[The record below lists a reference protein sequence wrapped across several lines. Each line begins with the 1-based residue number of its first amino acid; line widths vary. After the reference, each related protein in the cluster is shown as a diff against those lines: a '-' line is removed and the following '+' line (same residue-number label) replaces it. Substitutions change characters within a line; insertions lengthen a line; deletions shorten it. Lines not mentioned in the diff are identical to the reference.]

1 MLALRGIRRCFSTAT
16 PRKEYPTSFIS
27 YLRTQKLNVFNI
39 GVAFLT
45 LSLSS
50 QMVSYK
56 QRYETELGEKQQLNE
71 RVEVLEKL
79 VLRLGGVLP
88 DEAEKVSKEARDQAL
103 RGRENEAMALAA
115 LTIDDKTSTKS
126 KLI

>member
-1 MLALRGIRRCFSTAT
+1 MFALRRFSTVT

-27 YLRTQKLNVFNI
+27 HLRTQKLNVFNI

-56 QRYETELGEKQQLNE
+56 QRFEAVVGEKEQLCE
-71 RVEVLEKL
+71 KVELLEKL
-79 VLRLGGVLP
+79 VLDLGGKLP
-88 DEAEKVSKEARDQAL
+88 DDDALAKAKEADAKMLRD
-103 RGRENEAMALAA
+103 RDGMAKVLVSSLVA
-115 LTIDDKTSTKS
+115 DNKS
-126 KLI
+126 KKNRLI